1 MWTVW
6 VCLAFLIPATAA
18 GLTCLVCTVLGM
30 KNRRP
35 VQPDAKPHLFTVL
48 IPAHDEESTL
58 GTALDSLAA
67 QAYPAT
73 NVKILV
79 VADNCS
85 DATAEVA
92 RRHGAECLVRTDE
105 ERRGKGFAI
114 AAGIEMLERPSLARP
129 ANSIVLILDAD
140 CELSPTALRELNASF
155 AAGADVVQAAVQSR
169 NADDGPAGYV
179 AAVGAAVDRAVASGR
194 DRLGFRVPLRGT
206 GMALRHEVLN
216 KVKWNTA
223 SPVED
228 AEYAR
233 ELQRAGVRVRF
244 CPNAVVSC
252 DAPATLSVLCRQR
265 RRWALAGSLASK
277 PLALVQLFATAALCF
292 ACNQFTTWAGSLLLI
307 TALIYLKAMLA
318 VGLTRRR
325 LGLLALSPIV
335 VLRLL
340 GVAMAGLLLP
350 RPRTWDRTPRM
361 GEGRA
366 SGTAVRFERRP
377 VLR

>member
-1 MWTVW
+1 MWTVLVCLICLLPATA
-6 VCLAFLIPATAA
+6 VCLA
-18 GLTCLVCTVLGM
+18 CLVCTVRGI
-30 KNRRP
+30 KHRRP
-35 VQPDAKPHLFTVL
+35 AHPVAASLHFTVL

-58 GTALDSLAA
+58 GAALDSLAA

-73 NVKILV
+73 HVKILV

-92 RRHGAECLVRTDE
+92 RRNGAECLERTDS
-105 ERRGKGFAI
+105 ERRGKGFAL

-129 ANSIVLILDAD
+129 AKSVVLILDAD

-194 DRLGFRVPLRGT
+194 DRIGFRVPLRGT

-228 AEYAR
+228 AEYDR
-233 ELQRAGVRVRF
+233 ELRRAGLRVRF

-252 DAPATLSVLCRQR
+252 ESPASLSVLCRQR
-265 RRWALAGSLASK
+265 RRWALAGPLASK
-277 PLALVQLFATAALCF
+277 PIALAQLFATAALCF
-292 ACNQFTTWAGSLLLI
+292 ACNQFTAWAASLLLI

-361 GEGRA
+361 GEGQA
-366 SGTAVRFERRP
+366 SGTAARFERRP